1 LASLSSSQQLRIL
14 KKQKLEELTL
24 SRKLRLQDK
33 QNKQEKEKRLE
44 RQNYDGVKIMGG
56 LLVMAVL
63 FFFFKMQE
71 IKYTKEQKIRNKN

>member
-56 LLVMAVL
+56 LLVMALL